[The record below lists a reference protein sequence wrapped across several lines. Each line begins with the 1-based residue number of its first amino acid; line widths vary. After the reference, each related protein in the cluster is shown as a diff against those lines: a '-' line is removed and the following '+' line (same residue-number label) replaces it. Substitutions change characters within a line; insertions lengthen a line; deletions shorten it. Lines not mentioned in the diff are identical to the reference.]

1 MEIGPF
7 REIRMKKT
15 APRGIKD
22 DNDTRQLERHHLVH
36 LGTFREI
43 RMKKTAPRGIKNDND
58 TRQLE
63 LKVRKKTALAGNKD
77 DKDRATWNLRM
88 TMTRASW
95 NDVFGQG

>member
-7 REIRMKKT
+7 REIRMIKT

-22 DNDTRQLERHHLVH
+22 DNDTRHV
-36 LGTFREI
+36 
-43 RMKKTAPRGIKNDND
+43 
-58 TRQLE
+58 E
-63 LKVRKKTALAGNKD
+63 LKD
-77 DKDRATWNLRM
+77 EKDRATWNLRM